1 MPYIRVRPE
10 QLKKSS
16 EVIRRVQRELTT
28 IDEKVYRTGNSL
40 NWKVKK
46 SAEVESCISKIKR
59 ELEEEASQLMRMENF
74 LLQAARQYE
83 ELEQKYS
90 IRLESGNKTS
100 KNKRKT
106 EEPKK
111 TKNATFLDIY
121 SKLTERMKAIFK
133 AASKVSDIKELGFTA
148 SVIGYFGQVMKLFDK
163 NEYGEVKIAN
173 LIKSSSEVWKSFYTV
188 IKSGIKDAEIKKLL
202 EMKFGVFADCIG
214 VGGDFAGFI
223 GTLIKALRTES
234 YEDIEKM
241 AESSVDLVKGVYLLG
256 EISLKANVVAHF
268 WVTVIKTGLSTGSA
282 AAENLQK
289 YLSDGKLTLGEVA
302 SIGVNSSVH
311 GLDTLFS
318 SLTYKVL
325 STENLLNMSA
335 NQLSEQMESW
345 ASEWGTRAGNY
356 ILDRSELKREY
367 DNANNLNRTRLLLYA
382 IIKSC

>member
-148 SVIGYFGQVMKLFDK
+148 SVIGYFGQVMKLLDK
-163 NEYGEVKIAN
+163 N
-173 LIKSSSEVWKSFYTV
+173 
-188 IKSGIKDAEIKKLL
+188 
-202 EMKFGVFADCIG
+202 
-214 VGGDFAGFI
+214 
-223 GTLIKALRTES
+223 
-234 YEDIEKM
+234 
-241 AESSVDLVKGVYLLG
+241 
-256 EISLKANVVAHF
+256 
-268 WVTVIKTGLSTGSA
+268 
-282 AAENLQK
+282 
-289 YLSDGKLTLGEVA
+289 
-302 SIGVNSSVH
+302 
-311 GLDTLFS
+311 
-318 SLTYKVL
+318 
-325 STENLLNMSA
+325 
-335 NQLSEQMESW
+335 
-345 ASEWGTRAGNY
+345 
-356 ILDRSELKREY
+356 
-367 DNANNLNRTRLLLYA
+367 
-382 IIKSC
+382 